1 MTALRVD
8 AHHHLWDL
16 SVRSQPWIDPV
27 DMAAIDRSFDL
38 HDLAEAKGTLIDRT
52 VVVEASSLVAETEE
66 LLATAAADPV
76 ISGVVGFVDLTAP
89 DVGEQIDRLRAAVG
103 GSYLVGIRSP
113 VQDEPDPRWL
123 ERSDVI
129 AGLRA
134 VAARSLVYDLLVL
147 PHQIDAAIE
156 VVAQV
161 PEGRFVVDHLAK
173 PAIVDGPWE
182 PWASAIAALALFE
195 NVSCKLSGMVT
206 EADWRAW
213 CVDDLRPYADHVIAA
228 FGPHRLL
235 FGTDWPVCTL
245 AASYQDVVGVAEQLI
260 ADLSEAERDAILGA
274 NATRVYGLDHRE
286 VS

>member
-16 SVRSQPWIDPV
+16 SVRSQPWIEPV
-27 DMAAIDRSFDL
+27 DIAAIDRSFDL
-38 HDLAEAKGTLIDRT
+38 HDLAEAKATLIDRT
-52 VVVEASSLVAETEE
+52 VVVEAASLVAETEE
-66 LLATAAADPV
+66 LLATAAADPL
-76 ISGVVGFVDLTAP
+76 ISGVVGFVDLTAS
-89 DVGEQIDRLRAAVG
+89 DVGEQIDRLQAAVG
-103 GSYLVGIRSP
+103 GDRLVGIRSP
-113 VQDEPDPRWL
+113 VQAEPDRRWL
-123 ERSDVI
+123 EHRDVV
-129 AGLRA
+129 AGLNE
-134 VAARSLVYDLLVL
+134 VAARNLVYDLLVL
-147 PHQIDAAIE
+147 PHQIDAAIAA
-156 VVAQV
+156 VAQV

-173 PAIVDGPWE
+173 PAIIEGQWD
-182 PWASAIAALALFE
+182 PWASAMVALAQLE

-213 CVDDLRPYADHVIAA
+213 SVDDLRPYADHVIAV

-274 NATRVYGLDHRE
+274 NATRVSRLDHRE